1 MINLITLP
9 YAGGNK
15 FAYNALK
22 PLLSRNITLVP
33 MELPGRGQRMN
44 LPLLGDL
51 QQMADD
57 LMVQVSP
64 YIRNEYMFYGH
75 SMGGTLGNLL
85 IHRLKAGGRR
95 LPLHFLVTGCAAP
108 KVNHLRAVRHKLPDR
123 DLRDELRALG
133 GLPEEVL
140 NNQALMEFFLPIIRE
155 DMRALEM
162 YQYKPLGKYDVPL
175 TIVNGTSEPISD
187 DMAAGWADETTIPPD
202 FRRMEGDHFFILQH
216 FAELAAI
223 INHQTARISIV

>member
-22 PLLSRNITLVP
+22 PLLNRHITLVP
-33 MELPGRGQRMN
+33 LELPGRGQRMN

-51 QQMADD
+51 HQMADD
-57 LMVQVSP
+57 LLVQVNP
-64 YIRNEYMFYGH
+64 YIRGDYMFFGH

-85 IHRLKAGGRR
+85 IHRLQASGRR

-108 KVNHLRAVRHKLPDR
+108 KVNHLRTVRHKLPDR
-123 DLRDELRALG
+123 DLREELRALG
-133 GLPEEVL
+133 GFPEEVL

-155 DMRALEM
+155 DMRALEL
-162 YQYKPLGKYDVPL
+162 YQYQPLGKYDVPV
-175 TIVNGTSEPISD
+175 TVINGTSEPISD
-187 DMAAGWADETTIPPD
+187 EMAAGWADETSFAPD
-202 FRRMEGDHFFILQH
+202 IRRLDGDHFFTLQH

-223 INHQTARISIV
+223 LNKQTARTSFV